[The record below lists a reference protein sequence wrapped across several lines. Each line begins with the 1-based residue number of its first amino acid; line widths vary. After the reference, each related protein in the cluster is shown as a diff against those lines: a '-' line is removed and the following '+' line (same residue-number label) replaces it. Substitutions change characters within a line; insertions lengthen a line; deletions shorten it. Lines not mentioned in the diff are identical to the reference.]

1 MRKVVLVLGLVIA
14 LSLASAACGGAAGG
28 VAETPSAPVEQPTET
43 GPVARPGPWDA
54 PPAMSIDPNAVY
66 VATLVTEK
74 GNVKVELF
82 ADRAPVTVNNFI
94 FLAEQGYYND
104 ITFHRVIPGFMA
116 QSGDPTGTGTGGPGY
131 TIEDEITHGLT
142 FDQPGLL
149 AMANVGSPDT
159 NGSQFFITYAPTPW
173 LNGLHTI
180 FGEVIEG
187 MDVLEQLTPRD
198 PQESPD
204 FEGDRLITVEIEQ
217 VDRSTLPTPTPAPEA
232 VVPEPADGRPLAE
245 IPPAE
250 RADLYTG
257 MPDMVI
263 ELDKTYSAN
272 IDTSK
277 GRIVVKLE
285 PLSAPKSVNNF
296 VVLARLGYW
305 DGFPIATVQQ
315 GAFFLTGSPAA
326 QPDSDIGYVL
336 PSENG
341 NPATAGAL
349 GYWFRQDKLASSG
362 SQIFITLDNLTG
374 MEEFYTIF
382 GYVTSGLDV
391 AESLTTEDQIV
402 RITILEK

>member
-1 MRKVVLVLGLVIA
+1 VVLVLGLVIA

-43 GPVARPGPWDA
+43 GPVARPGPWDT